1 MKREL
6 ETTKNIGK
14 KIKILRK
21 QNYLTQSQLAEQAN
35 LSINAL
41 AKAETGRISLSLNT
55 LNNIAMVLNVDLT
68 FFIFRNI
75 DIEETGKNDT
85 DTDIYLMELINN
97 LNKNDKAF
105 IIEVINALKRNHAD
119 IYKWKNY

>member
-75 DIEETGKNDT
+75 DIEENGNNGTN
-85 DTDIYLMELINN
+85 TDIYLMELINN

-119 IYKWKNY
+119 IYK